1 MYVYKLIGCHI
12 ASYVQLLDEDSRTV
26 WSRMDDKGD
35 HYELFRD
42 DDIDNVFNIVVDYNE
57 GYPFIHSMIY
67 RRSDEDVQ
75 HDALSASSSSFT
87 STPQKHSPNGRV
99 ITPSRDLVSPD
110 SESTPPPPLP
120 VPPIVSIIRNLDP
133 RLQLNTFSPYFF
145 LTSPEQNVIDEVLTG
160 KLETLSDEQ
169 SQSFPFGSCQI
180 FDSGVSYKDGLN
192 HLKSAQMLGQT
203 EMNAH
208 LISSKLR
215 AMALR
220 QGENVF
226 VVNTYFST
234 QVFNTLSS
242 KESLRQSDLDESLYK
257 KFAKD
262 YIEKCVR
269 LQSFTEA
276 GKQIDVKK
284 VRSIFIFICDEAHLI
299 LAYTF

>member
-1 MYVYKLIGCHI
+1 
-12 ASYVQLLDEDSRTV
+12 
-26 WSRMDDKGD
+26 
-35 HYELFRD
+35 
-42 DDIDNVFNIVVDYNE
+42 
-57 GYPFIHSMIY
+57 
-67 RRSDEDVQ
+67 
-75 HDALSASSSSFT
+75 
-87 STPQKHSPNGRV
+87 
-99 ITPSRDLVSPD
+99 
-110 SESTPPPPLP
+110 
-120 VPPIVSIIRNLDP
+120 
-133 RLQLNTFSPYFF
+133 
-145 LTSPEQNVIDEVLTG
+145 VLTG

-180 FDSGVSYKDGLN
+180 FNGISYKDGLN
-192 HLKSAQMLGQT
+192 RLKSAQMLGQT

-299 LAYTF
+299 LTYTF